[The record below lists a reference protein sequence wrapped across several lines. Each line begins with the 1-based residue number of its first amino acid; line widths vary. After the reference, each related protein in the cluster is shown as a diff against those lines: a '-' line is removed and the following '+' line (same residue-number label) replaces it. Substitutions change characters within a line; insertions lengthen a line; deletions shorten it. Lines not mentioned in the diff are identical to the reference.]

1 MAGMFDRYF
10 TEDEEKQ
17 LFSTV
22 KSRSGLLAARDY
34 AWMRLFRA
42 TGMRVGAMSQLTVGH
57 ARVAL
62 RTGYLDL
69 QSDIQKKGIE
79 HRIFVTKACR
89 RALRDLLHIR
99 RDMGY
104 PETDDGGLIMSRNHK
119 PMSIRSYQARMNY
132 WCGKSGDSLLSSGRK
147 SETVPSFPRATPHWF
162 RHTVGK
168 RIMKNST
175 AADPRGVAQG
185 VLGHISGRST
195 EIYTRPDKE
204 DIEMAMREVC

>member
-10 TEDEEKQ
+10 TEAEEKQ
-17 LFSTV
+17 LFATV
-22 KSRSGLLAARDY
+22 KSRSGMLAARDY

-57 ARVAL
+57 AMAAL

-69 QSDIQKKGIE
+69 QSDIQKKGVE
-79 HRIFVTKACR
+79 HRIFTTKACQK
-89 RALRDLLHIR
+89 ALRDLLRIR

-104 PETDDGGLIMSRNHK
+104 AETADGGLIMSRNHK
-119 PMSIRSYQARMNY
+119 PMSVRSYQSRMNY
-132 WCGKSGDSLLSSGRK
+132 WCAMADLGINAS
-147 SETVPSFPRATPHWF
+147 PHWF

-175 AADPRGVAQG
+175 AQDPRGVAQG